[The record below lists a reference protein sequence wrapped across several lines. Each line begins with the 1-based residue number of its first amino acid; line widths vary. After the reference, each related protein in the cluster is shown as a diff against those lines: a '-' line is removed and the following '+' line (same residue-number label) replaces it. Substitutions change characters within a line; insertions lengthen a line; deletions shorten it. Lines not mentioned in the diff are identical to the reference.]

1 MNRKGQ
7 EFTFPKNVNKE
18 YGVIKEYTL
27 KDILTIILPTII
39 IFGVFIVLALP
50 TSIHSVADVVPLLIV
65 VSLLCIVV
73 TFELAII
80 TVKPIKER
88 PNITVKYYFIS
99 IRRKY
104 HKMQKLYF
112 LKPKGRRNIIDS

>member
-1 MNRKGQ
+1 MDRKGQ

-39 IFGVFIVLALP
+39 LFGVFIVLALP
-50 TSIHSVADVVPLLIV
+50 ASIHSLADVVPLLTV

-88 PNITVKYYFIS
+88 PNITVKHYFIS

-112 LKPKGRRNIIDS
+112 LKPKERRITIDS